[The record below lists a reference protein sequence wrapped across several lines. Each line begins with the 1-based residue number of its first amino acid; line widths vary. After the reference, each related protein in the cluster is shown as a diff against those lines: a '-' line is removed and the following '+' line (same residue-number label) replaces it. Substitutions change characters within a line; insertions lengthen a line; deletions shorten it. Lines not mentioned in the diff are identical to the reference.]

1 MEANEPSA
9 SSSYGYELK
18 SLEAEHAPH
27 AIRKRLDQGP
37 EHPYLKDFIYGAVD
51 GAVTTFAVVSGV
63 AGAGLSS
70 GVIIIL
76 GLANLVADGFSMA
89 ASNFLGS
96 RAESQ
101 MREKARAQEH
111 RHIDLIP
118 EGERE
123 EIRQIFANKGF
134 DGADL
139 ENAVKVITSDR
150 ARWVETMLQEE
161 HGLASKPTSEWKS
174 AFSTFIAFVVVGAIP
189 LITFLANWIVP
200 GTFSHPFLWSS
211 VMTGLAFFAVGVAK
225 ARYVDLSRWKSGLET
240 LLVGG
245 GAAVLSYV
253 IGMALRGFI
262 SA

>member
-1 MEANEPSA
+1 MSA
-9 SSSYGYELK
+9 SGLPNPSSSGQEIE

-27 AIRKRLDQGP
+27 VIRQRLDQGP

-101 MREKARAQEH
+101 MREKARAQEN
-111 RHIDLIP
+111 RHIELIP

-134 DGADL
+134 KGADL

-161 HGLASKPTSEWKS
+161 HGLASRPTSEWKS
-174 AFSTFIAFVVVGAIP
+174 AISTFVAFVIVGAIP
-189 LITFLANWIVP
+189 LITFLANWMMP

-211 VMTGLAFFAVGVAK
+211 LLTGLAFFAVGVAK
-225 ARYVDLSRWKSGLET
+225 AQFVDLSKWKSGIET

-245 GAAVLSYV
+245 GAAVLSYL
-253 IGMALRGFI
+253 IGMALRGLI
-262 SA
+262 PA